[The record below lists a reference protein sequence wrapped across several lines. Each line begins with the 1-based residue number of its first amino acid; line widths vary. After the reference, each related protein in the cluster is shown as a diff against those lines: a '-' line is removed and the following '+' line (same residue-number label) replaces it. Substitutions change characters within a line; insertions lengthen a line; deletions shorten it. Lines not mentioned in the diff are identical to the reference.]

1 MLCANGEEK
10 MAKHVI
16 TVDGLPKTMGPYSQC
31 VAGEGNRMVFI
42 SGQVP
47 EDTQGNL
54 VGAGDIGAQT
64 RQVLANI
71 KLAVEAAGGKISDIC
86 KLTILIAVLDDKA
99 YEAVA
104 REREIFFGSNYP
116 SSTLMEVSRLASQD
130 WLIEIEAYA
139 VI

>member
-1 MLCANGEEK
+1 
-10 MAKHVI
+10 
-16 TVDGLPKTMGPYSQC
+16 MGPYSQC
-31 VAGEGNRMVFI
+31 VIGEGDRMVFI

-47 EDTQGNL
+47 EDSQGNI

-71 KLAVEAAGGKISDIC
+71 KLAVEAAGGQISDIC
-86 KLTILIAVLDDKA
+86 KLTILVAGLDAPA
-99 YEAVA
+99 YATVA
-104 REREIFFGSNYP
+104 RAREKFFGGNYP
-116 SSTLMEVSRLASQD
+116 SSTLMEVSRLASPD

>member
-1 MLCANGEEK
+1 
-10 MAKHVI
+10 MAKHI
-16 TVDGLPKTMGPYSQC
+16 ISVDGLPKTMGPYSQC
-31 VAGEGNRMVFI
+31 VAGEGRRMVFI

-47 EDTQGNL
+47 EDSQGNL

-71 KLAVEAAGGKISDIC
+71 KLAVEAAGGNISDIC
-86 KLTILIAVLDDKA
+86 KITILIVVLDDTA

-104 REREIFFGSNYP
+104 REREKFFGGNYP
-116 SSTLMEVSRLASQD
+116 SSTLMEVSRLASPG

>member
-1 MLCANGEEK
+1 
-10 MAKHVI
+10 MAKHIISVA
-16 TVDGLPKTMGPYSQC
+16 GLPKTMGPYSQC
-31 VAGEGNRMVFI
+31 VVGEGNRMVFI

-47 EDTQGNL
+47 EDGQGNL
-54 VGAGDIGAQT
+54 VGEGDIGAQT

-86 KLTILIAVLDDKA
+86 KLTVLVTVLDDVA

-104 REREIFFGSNYP
+104 REREKFFGSDYP
-116 SSTLMEVSRLASQD
+116 SSTLMAVSRLASPD
-130 WLIEIEAYA
+130 WLIEIEATA